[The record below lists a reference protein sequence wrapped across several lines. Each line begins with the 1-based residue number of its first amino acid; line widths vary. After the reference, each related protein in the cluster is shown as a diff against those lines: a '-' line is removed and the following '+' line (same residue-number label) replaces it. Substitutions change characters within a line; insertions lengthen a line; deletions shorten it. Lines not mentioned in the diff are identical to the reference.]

1 MKKLFLC
8 LSLALFL
15 YGCSKDTL
23 QSGEFLVISKFDSK
37 SNTQELTLN
46 TLSLYYHPQGSYL
59 FRLYEGDVTPVSM
72 LSSSIDIDT
81 ENAYIGMFLPSGNN
95 RYSIDFRP
103 EKGMKYTIATDMLWN
118 KKVICLKTVIKS
130 K

>member
-1 MKKLFLC
+1 MKKLFFC

-46 TLSLYYHPQGSYL
+46 TLSLYYHAQGSYL

-72 LSSSIDIDT
+72 VSSSIDT

-103 EKGMKYTIATDMLWN
+103 EKGIKYTIATDLLWN